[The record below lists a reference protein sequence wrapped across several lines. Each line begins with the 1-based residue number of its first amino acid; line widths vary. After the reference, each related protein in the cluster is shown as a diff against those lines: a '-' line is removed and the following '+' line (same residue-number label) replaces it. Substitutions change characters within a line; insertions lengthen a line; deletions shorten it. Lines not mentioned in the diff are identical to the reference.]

1 MTRALP
7 AWAEAVAPVDMEGAA
22 LLLGVSRR
30 YLVDVIAAHPHYERR
45 GVRKVFYPEHIALL
59 REALKCPVSESNGA
73 TASPTPLEPSTE
85 SAFDAAL
92 RLATIKPQKSNA
104 RSTKPASG
112 NVIRMERKPSAIIY
126 LTNPYAERAQSD
138 MSDAWTKRRKRPKRI
153 CGYVR

>member
-7 AWAEAVAPVDMEGAA
+7 AWAEAVAPVDMAGAA
-22 LLLGVSRR
+22 ILLGISRR

-59 REALKCPVSESNGA
+59 REALKCRGSNQNA
-73 TASPTPLEPSTE
+73 ETVTKTASSTPLEPSTE

-92 RLATIKPQKSNA
+92 RLATRKPQKNNV

-112 NVIRMERKPSAIIY
+112 NVIPMA
-126 LTNPYAERAQSD
+126 
-138 MSDAWTKRRKRPKRI
+138 KRP
-153 CGYVR
+153 